1 MMNEKKRHSK
11 YYSRVCAVQAL
22 YQWQHT
28 GQNDTV
34 ILEQFAAEGNLKSAD
49 RKYFRKL
56 VAGVI
61 EQLPHLDQTL
71 SPYLDR
77 PLTDLTPVELAILR
91 LAAYELLFCLE
102 LPYKVAI
109 NEALEIA
116 KDFGAD
122 QSFKFVNAVLDAL
135 AKEFRKNG

>member
-28 GQNDTV
+28 GQSGAE
-34 ILEQFAAEGNLKSAD
+34 IIEQFATDGSLKSAD
-49 RKYFRKL
+49 RKYFKKL
-56 VAGVI
+56 VEGVI
-61 EQLPHLDQTL
+61 EQVSHLDQTL
-71 SPYLDR
+71 SPCLDR
-77 PLTDLTPVELAILR
+77 SLTDLTPVELAILR

-122 QSFKFVNAVLDAL
+122 QSYKFVNAVLDAL
-135 AKEFRKNG
+135 AREFRKNG